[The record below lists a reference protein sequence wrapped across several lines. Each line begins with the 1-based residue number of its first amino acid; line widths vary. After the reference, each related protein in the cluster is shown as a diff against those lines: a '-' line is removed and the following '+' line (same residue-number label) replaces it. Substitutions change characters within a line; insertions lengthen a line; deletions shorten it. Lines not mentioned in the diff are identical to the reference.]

1 MKTKALLCLAL
12 LQGCSLAPP
21 YSPPPDCPPM
31 EWKEKDIRGLSL
43 SDIDP
48 WWLIFQDE
56 ELSGLIEIAVQQN
69 PSLFVAFERIME
81 ARGIAQTAAS
91 GLYPQLFLNPDGI
104 STGTVIQ
111 GPLGVTRAHLQSYSF
126 PLNASY
132 ELDLFDKIKN
142 QTRAAYLHIDV
153 DSYDYAAVYLALTTD
168 VCLRYYSCRALD
180 AQINVLK
187 DTIASR
193 QAQVEVTTARFN
205 AGLVNYTD
213 VSRALNEVATAKA
226 DLETAEQAR
235 LEQENALASL
245 LGYYASEFELERNP
259 LSEEAPLVLPG
270 LPSTLLQ
277 RRPDV
282 ASAESFLHEQN
293 TLIGVVRADYFPD
306 VSINGTLGFASLD
319 WDRLFNWQSRLWEY
333 GYQITQMVFDGGRVS
348 GGVEAQTARYMQA
361 LGTYIKTTL
370 TAFEETENALSG
382 QIHSRAKF
390 ILDNEAVNAAQ
401 DTRDLSYERY
411 LKGLVTYL
419 DVVDAER
426 TLLSNRL
433 ERERSR
439 YTSFQSTILL
449 IKAIGGGW
457 NENPNCLL
465 QP

>member
-1 MKTKALLCLAL
+1 MKLKALVCLL
-12 LQGCSLAPP
+12 IIQGCSLAPS
-21 YSPPPDCPPM
+21 YAPPQDCPPT
-31 EWKEKDIRGLSL
+31 EWKETDIRGLSL

-48 WWLIFQDE
+48 WWEIFQDD
-56 ELSGLIEIAVQQN
+56 ELNSLIDIAIQQN
-69 PSLFVAFERIME
+69 PSLLIAYQRIVE
-81 ARGIAQTAAS
+81 ARGIAQSAAS
-91 GLYPQLFLNPDGI
+91 GLYPQLFLDPNGLA
-104 STGTVIQ
+104 TGTVVN
-111 GPLGVTRAHLQSYSF
+111 GPLGLTRAHIQNYAV

-142 QTRAAYLHIDV
+142 LARAANLRIDV
-153 DSYDYAAVYLALTTD
+153 ESYDYAGVYLALTTD
-168 VCLRYYSCRALD
+168 LCLRYYACRALD
-180 AQINVLK
+180 GQIDVLK
-187 DTIASR
+187 DTIDSR
-193 QAQVEVTTARFN
+193 QDQVEVTTARFN

-235 LEQENALASL
+235 REQENALASL
-245 LGYYASEFELERNP
+245 LGYYASEFKLAKHSLN
-259 LSEEAPLVLPG
+259 EEAPLVLPG
-270 LPSTLLQ
+270 LPSTLLM

-293 TLIGVVRADYFPD
+293 TLIGVARADYFPD
-306 VSINGTLGFASLD
+306 FSINGALGYASLD
-319 WDRLFNWQSRLWEY
+319 WDRLFNWQSRLWAY

-348 GGVEAQTARYMQA
+348 GDVEAQTARYMQA
-361 LGTYIKTTL
+361 LGLYIQTTL
-370 TAFEETENALSG
+370 KAFEETENALSG

-390 ILDNEAVNAAQ
+390 VLDGEAVLAAQ

-439 YTSFQSTILL
+439 FTSFQSTILL
-449 IKAIGGGW
+449 IKAIGGGF
-457 NENPNCLL
+457 
-465 QP
+465 